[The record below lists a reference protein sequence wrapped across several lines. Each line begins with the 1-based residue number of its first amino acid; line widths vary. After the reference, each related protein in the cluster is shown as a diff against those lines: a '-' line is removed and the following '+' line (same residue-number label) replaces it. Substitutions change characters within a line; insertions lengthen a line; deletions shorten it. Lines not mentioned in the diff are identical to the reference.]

1 MSDLK
6 KFEVHKT
13 SVIEDGAIIGNNC
26 FIGPFCT
33 VGKDVILKSNVKL
46 ISHISINGNTLIGEG
61 TKIWPFASIGND
73 PQDLKFEGEPT
84 FLEIGS
90 RNKIRESVSINPG
103 TKGGGGITK
112 IGDDCLF
119 MLGSHVGH
127 DCKVGNNVVMTNN
140 SALAGHVIVQDRVI
154 IGGLS
159 GIHQHCR
166 IGEGAMIGALSMVAN
181 DVAPFTT
188 VMGERANLVGLNIIG
203 LRRRGINNEEIK
215 CLREVYNQLFQP
227 NIILREKAIEISK
240 QNIKSVLVEKLISF
254 ICSSTKR
261 SFIKPNPD

>member
-1 MSDLK
+1 MSNLNGSNI
-6 KFEVHKT
+6 HKT
-13 SVIEDGAIIGNNC
+13 SIIEDGAKIGKNC
-26 FIGPFCT
+26 YIGPFCT
-33 VGKDVILKSNVKL
+33 IGKNVKL
-46 ISHISINGNTLIGEG
+46 EENVKLVSHISINGNTVIGNN

-73 PQDLKFEGEPT
+73 PQDLKYGGEST

-90 RNKIRESVSINPG
+90 RNKIRECVSINPG
-103 TKGGGGITK
+103 TSGGGGITK
-112 IGDDCLF
+112 IGNDCLF

-140 SALAGHVIVQDRVI
+140 SALAGHVIVEDKVI

-181 DVAPFTT
+181 DVIPFTT

-203 LRRRGINNEEIK
+203 LRRRGGDNEEIK
-215 CLREVYNQLFQP
+215 NLKEVYKELFQP
-227 NIILREKAIEISK
+227 NVVLREKAIEISEQK
-240 QNIKSVLVEKLISF
+240 IESELVNILLSF
-254 ICSSTKR
+254 ISSTSKR
-261 SFIKPNPD
+261 SFTKPNS

>member
-1 MSDLK
+1 MNDQK
-6 KFEVHKT
+6 NFEVHKT
-13 SVIEDGAIIGNNC
+13 SIIEDGAQIGKGC

-33 VGKDVILKSNVKL
+33 IGKNVVLKSNVKL
-46 ISHISINGNTLIGEG
+46 ISHVSINGNTVIGNE
-61 TKIWPFASIGND
+61 TKIWPFASVGND
-73 PQDLKFEGEPT
+73 PQDLKFEGEST

-103 TKGGGGITK
+103 TKGGGGLTK
-112 IGDDCLF
+112 IGNDCLF

-140 SALAGHVIVQDRVI
+140 SALAGHVIVEDRVI

-166 IGEGAMIGALSMVAN
+166 IGESAMIGALSMVAN

-203 LRRRGINNEEIK
+203 LRRRGVNNEEIK
-215 CLREVYNQLFQP
+215 CLKDVYDQLFQP
-227 NIILREKAIEISK
+227 NIILREKAEEISK
-240 QNIKSVLVEKLISF
+240 QDIDSVLVKKMLSF
-254 ICSSTKR
+254 ISSSTKR
-261 SFIKPNPD
+261 SFVKPNS